1 LDFWEELIALT
12 GDASFIL
19 RHKAVGFQR
28 RFSIKPEE
36 VEQLSD
42 WQRVIDFH
50 GHACCILAIGYK
62 AAKLAL
68 SLVGEAPKKG
78 EQPVTLV

>member
-1 LDFWEELIALT
+1 
-12 GDASFIL
+12 
-19 RHKAVGFQR
+19 
-28 RFSIKPEE
+28 
-36 VEQLSD
+36 LSD